1 MIEEGPRASVCMD
14 GRPERRHTLPVL
26 KMAWRAALGIMMAT
40 TTREPDKA
48 CCMSVLYPANRFQ
61 YSAVVVAE

>member
-1 MIEEGPRASVCMD
+1 MD
-14 GRPERRHTLPVL
+14 GQPERRHTLPEL
-26 KMAWRAALGIMMAT
+26 KMAWSERLKGFMMAT

-48 CCMSVLYPANRFQ
+48 CCMTVLYPANRFQ